1 MSSDVMRVQ
10 VGPIRKNRAQMRR
23 TYDLTKLA
31 ELTMQ
36 MIARGFDGD
45 RPLLI
50 RRDGTSFENI
60 RGHRR
65 RMALLMTAYLDD
77 LRPGH
82 EWAIEEVRDMW
93 TDLLL
98 SRTDDQ
104 TVYKELAPF
113 GVVETAVE
121 SLVAEFG
128 YVEAPAI
135 ISDAEPKQATL
146 ALWSD
151 NFGDEEPDRMGIAHS
166 LKVGIVEQGIT
177 IEEAARNMG
186 QSVHYVRNHLALAQI
201 DPRLAQRINDKEL
214 GVAAAVALIDLPPDK
229 QAGLTDFILANP
241 SHTITVEKVKKTA
254 KLLDEFSMAMPLT
267 FPNASRR
274 NIARAMNNLWFAKL
288 EEDAARAYLGAC
300 IVLYPRGEFTAPWED
315 TAAIPDWLQ
324 ALGVPVAGH
333 WTQALLPYLT
343 EVNCDTCPIKG
354 LPEQKLKVDLI
365 APSLPCRQGFD
376 VKSCFHGLA
385 PGDPFHVRVHM
396 GWAGHPGLVQE
407 GGTYVAT
414 SFDDLLTAWKAQ
426 KKAEADQ
433 AKKEATAAK
442 AIDEKQKKVKTQ
454 STTAPAP
461 ATVKAPTP
469 APAPGPELEEPS
481 AIEMMRAK
489 IGLFMATHTGDG
501 FDSGHFMATRCEACQ
516 HKLEASPTND
526 ESVPHCAWA
535 SHARTIQ
542 FDQIRRTDGGRPIP
556 YCRQYAPEAPW
567 WEIVPEY
574 PNAPLP
580 RAWLVE
586 QITLLAADRTGG
598 DTYKPFQWLTGR
610 PMKSNERYDD
620 WFQKQF
626 KTHKDEMSDGQI
638 FTLFVLAH
646 DEWKRGQR
654 WGADRK
660 QFFVPVDDL
669 HQMIPVEMVEWKM
682 EEA

>member
-1 MSSDVMRVQ
+1 MSSDVVRVR

-36 MIARGFDGD
+36 MLARGFDDD

-50 RRDGTSFENI
+50 RKDDTGYENI

-65 RMALLMTAYLDD
+65 RMALLMVGHLAAT
-77 LRPGH
+77 RPGH
-82 EWAIEEVRDMW
+82 TWDIEEVRDMW

-121 SLVAEFG
+121 SLVAEHG
-128 YVEAPAI
+128 HIEAPAI

-214 GVAAAVALIDLPPDK
+214 GVAAAVALIDLPADK
-229 QAGLTDFILANP
+229 RAGLTDFILANP
-241 SHTITVEKVKKTA
+241 THAITVEKVKRTA
-254 KLLDEFSMAMPLT
+254 KLLGEFSMAMPLT

-315 TAAIPDWLQ
+315 TAAISDWLQ

-333 WTQALLPYLT
+333 WTAALLPYLT
-343 EVNCDTCPIKG
+343 EVSCDTCPIKM
-354 LPEQKLKVDLI
+354 LPAERLKVDLI
-365 APSLPCRQGFD
+365 APGLPCRQGFD
-376 VKSCFHGLA
+376 VTSCFHGLA
-385 PGDPFHVRVHM
+385 PDDPFHVRVHM
-396 GWAGHPGLVQE
+396 GWAGHPGVTQE
-407 GGTYVAT
+407 GGMYVVT
-414 SFDDLLTAWKAQ
+414 DFEDLLTAWKAQ
-426 KKAEADQ
+426 KRTEADQ
-433 AKKEATAAK
+433 AKKEAGAAK
-442 AIDEKQKKVKTQ
+442 KALQEKSKKVQ
-454 STTAPAP
+454 SVTTPAR
-461 ATVKAPTP
+461 ATVKTP
-469 APAPGPELEEPS
+469 EPELAPIPKPEEPS
-481 AIEMMRAK
+481 AIEVMRAK
-489 IGLFMATHTGDG
+489 IGVFMTSHTGED
-501 FDSGHFMATRCEACQ
+501 FDTFHFMATRCEACQ

-526 ESVPHCAWA
+526 ASVPHCAWA
-535 SHARTIQ
+535 SHARTVE
-542 FDQIRRTDGGRPIP
+542 FDQIKRNDGGRPIP
-556 YCRQYAPEAPW
+556 FCRQYAPEASW
-567 WEIVPEY
+567 SEIVPEY
-574 PNAPLP
+574 PDATPLP

-610 PMKSNERYDD
+610 PMKSNERYDN
-620 WFQKQF
+620 WFQEQF
-626 KTHKDEMSDGQI
+626 KAHKDELSSGQI

-654 WGADRK
+654 WGAERK
-660 QFFVPVDDL
+660 QFFVPVDNMQ
-669 HQMIPVEMVEWKM
+669 QMATVEAVVWKM
-682 EEA
+682 EAA